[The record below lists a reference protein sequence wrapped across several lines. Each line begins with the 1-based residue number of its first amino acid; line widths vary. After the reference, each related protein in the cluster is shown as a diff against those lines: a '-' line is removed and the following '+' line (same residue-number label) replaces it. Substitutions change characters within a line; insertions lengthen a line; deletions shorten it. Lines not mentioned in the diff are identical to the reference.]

1 MKSRVADPET
11 VDTDPDPTCEKKTEF
26 FFFSILSIVEEEVN
40 IFEILLQYR

>member
-11 VDTDPDPTCEKKTEF
+11 VDTDPDPTCKKNPEF
-26 FFFSILSIVEEEVN
+26 FLSILSIVEEEVN